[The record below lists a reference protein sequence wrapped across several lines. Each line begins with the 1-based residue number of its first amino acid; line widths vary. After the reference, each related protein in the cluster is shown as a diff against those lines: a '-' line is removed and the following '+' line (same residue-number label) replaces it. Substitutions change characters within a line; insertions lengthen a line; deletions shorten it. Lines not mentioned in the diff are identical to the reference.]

1 MLSVHDEMTRIAGA
15 MTDDGAARH
24 ELVIP
29 LISSWMPHGGDVIE
43 RSEVMG

>member
-15 MTDDGAARH
+15 MADDGAARYDWAAP
-24 ELVIP
+24 VIA
-29 LISSWMPHGGDVIE
+29 SWMPRSGDVIE